1 MKNTLLSILAVVLT
15 VFTVGFGLTLT
26 KYFME
31 SEIGVLPFIIGMIGY
46 FISLRPAV
54 NEWEK
59 RFKTWLKV
67 EDE

>member
-15 VFTVGFGLTLT
+15 VFTVGFGLTLV

-31 SEIGVLPFIIGMIGY
+31 SEPGILPFIFGMVGY

-54 NEWEK
+54 NEWEQNFK
-59 RFKTWLKV
+59 RWFKV
-67 EDE
+67 ED

>member
-15 VFTVGFGLTLT
+15 VFIVGFGLVLT

-31 SEIGVLPFIIGMIGY
+31 SEPAILPFIIGMVGY
-46 FISLRPAV
+46 FIALRPAV

-59 RFKTWLKV
+59 RFKTWFKV
-67 EDE
+67 DDK

>member
-59 RFKTWLKV
+59 RFKTWFKV

>member
-15 VFTVGFGLTLT
+15 VFIVGFGLTLT

-31 SEIGVLPFIIGMIGY
+31 SEIGVLPFIIGMVGY

-59 RFKTWLKV
+59 RFKSWFKV
-67 EDE
+67 EE